1 MMRDHGRCHDSDAA
15 KVQLSSGQRSLAQAK
30 EFPNSNDPNG
40 PRCVQRSGYY
50 GKGDYPRP
58 HPERGQSARLRH
70 RTTKKNDTAKYTIKV
85 CLLILLQSTVETT
98 DRRFP
103 LVKRSSRLSFVR
115 LLELQFF
122 RVSLFGEQNAP
133 VFTK

>member
-85 CLLILLQSTVETT
+85 CLLILLQSREN
-98 DRRFP
+98 
-103 LVKRSSRLSFVR
+103 RSSLPSCKKVKQIIIRSPSRVAILQSFFIR
-115 LLELQFF
+115 
-122 RVSLFGEQNAP
+122 
-133 VFTK
+133 